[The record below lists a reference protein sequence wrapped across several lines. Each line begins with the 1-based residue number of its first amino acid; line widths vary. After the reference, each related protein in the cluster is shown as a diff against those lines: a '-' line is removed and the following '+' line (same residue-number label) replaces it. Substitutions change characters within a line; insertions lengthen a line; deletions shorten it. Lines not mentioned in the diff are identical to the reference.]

1 MNNLAKAKKI
11 LSYFLL
17 LRSKKNHNR
26 VEGELIFLFNVKI
39 L

>member
-1 MNNLAKAKKI
+1 MKNLAKAKKV
-11 LSYFLL
+11 LSYLLL

-26 VEGELIFLFNVKI
+26 VEGELIFLFYVKI